1 MLNKIVNRKVRKKW
15 ERKKKNSSGCSERE
29 RKEWWLKW
37 MWMACRRERER
48 DKRQNIKKKKSGEEK
63 GDVTDKGE
71 EKSESHFARNF
82 VE

>member
-1 MLNKIVNRKVRKKW
+1 
-15 ERKKKNSSGCSERE
+15 
-29 RKEWWLKW
+29 
-37 MWMACRRERER
+37 MACRRERER
-48 DKRQNIKKKKSGEEK
+48 ERKDKIQKKKKKKKKKSGEEK